1 MPFPFRLHN
10 QGLIWRV
17 ARRYLFAKKSTNI
30 INLITGIAVF
40 GLAVGAAALV
50 LILSVFNGFEEVIN
64 SLYSSF
70 NPDIKITPA
79 QGKTFTIEGEL
90 YKKLE
95 KIPGVAFVS
104 QTLEEVA
111 FFEYDGK
118 QDFGNLKG
126 VDDNFIKVTQLDSTV
141 REGTYQLRNGDVDMA
156 VVSMEMRNQLAINI
170 DDFISP
176 LVVYMPKRKEAGALD
191 QQFRRDITYPS
202 GTFAVQQEHN
212 GQYVL
217 TTLDF
222 ARALLNMPDAI
233 SALEIKIKADAN
245 SRQVAKAISGL
256 LGPEFVVKDRYQQQ
270 EAFMKLMLLEK
281 WMSFAIVSLMLLMV
295 AFNMIGALW
304 MIVLEKKKD
313 ISILKSM
320 GARDNTI
327 RNIFLA
333 EGLLLTILGVVLG
346 FVLALTIYFLQKQF
360 GIVSMP
366 GTFAVDA
373 YPVSIRFIDFVVVSI
388 TVLTI
393 GGLASI
399 PPALRARQIPTV
411 VREE

>member
-1 MPFPFRLHN
+1 MPFSFRIHN

-40 GLAVGAAALV
+40 GLAVGTAALV
-50 LILSVFNGFEEVIN
+50 LILSVFNGFEEVID
-64 SLYSSF
+64 SMYSTF
-70 NPDIKITPA
+70 NPDIKVTPA
-79 QGKTFTIEGEL
+79 LGKTFTLEAGMME
-90 YKKLE
+90 KLQ

-104 QTLEEVA
+104 QSLEEVA

-118 QDFGNLKG
+118 QDFGTIKG
-126 VDDNFIKVTQLDSTV
+126 VDDNFIKVTGLDSTV
-141 REGTYQLRNGDVDMA
+141 QEGKFQLRDGQIDMA

-170 DDFISP
+170 NDFVSP

-191 QQFRRDITYPS
+191 QQFRRDIAYPA
-202 GTFAVQQEHN
+202 GTFVVQQENN

-217 TTLDF
+217 TALEF
-222 ARALLNMPDAI
+222 ARELLNMPDAL
-233 SALEIKIKADAN
+233 SALEVKLHSGFN
-245 SRQVAKAISGL
+245 SRSVATEIAQT
-256 LGPEFVVKDRYQQQ
+256 LGAAYTVKDRYQQQ
-270 EAFMKLMLLEK
+270 EAFMKLMHLEK

-333 EGLLLTILGVVLG
+333 EGLLLTALGVGLG
-346 FVLALTIYFLQKQF
+346 FLMALLIYFLQKRF

-366 GTFAVDA
+366 GTFAVDS
-373 YPVSIRFIDFVVVSI
+373 YPVSIRFVDFLVVCF

-393 GGLASI
+393 GSLASI

-411 VREE
+411 IREE